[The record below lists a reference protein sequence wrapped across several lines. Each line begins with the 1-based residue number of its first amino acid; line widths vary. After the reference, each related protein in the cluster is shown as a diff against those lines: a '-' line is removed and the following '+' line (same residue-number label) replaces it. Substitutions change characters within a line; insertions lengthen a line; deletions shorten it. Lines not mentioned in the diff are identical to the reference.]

1 MSLPDPPRPGWVGPL
16 FGWELVRLARRGQTT
31 RARGILALIVL
42 LALLLF
48 TVYWFARQ
56 GLRAVFFGTNT
67 ALSIEESARFGE
79 QFALTF
85 LIAQLLA
92 MIFLTPAYAAGGIAE
107 EKERKTFDFLLTSPL
122 SNREIILGKFF
133 GRVVFLM
140 GVLFAGL
147 PILSLTFL
155 YGGVDPFLLFASYAL
170 TAGTV
175 AVIAAASMYAALTAD
190 DYRAAMF
197 RAYGLT
203 VLFAFVGFGCFYISP
218 LFVFLSL
225 QSLRGD
231 TGLFALVA
239 ISYPAIELA
248 LAAGIVIL
256 AARRLRS
263 RAVLGHEPRRGRV
276 LPIAK
281 PVPSTMTAVDRPFAA
296 QAITLPIARPIEADS
311 AVRVDLP
318 PIDDESPLVWKERYS
333 SLYGRTS
340 DDDSLTGLKISA
352 MLVLGMAFFITLL
365 IGLAWLAAGKGTD
378 TLLGVGTVG
387 TLLYL
392 IAIGADACGRIAL
405 ERSRQTL
412 ESLLSMPISRRVIL
426 AAKWQVA
433 IARGWWWGVPCLL
446 LSALAYLGSELSL
459 AGIPFVV
466 YYAAM
471 PAVAVT
477 LGLSLSMT
485 CHSTA
490 RAMLFYLPAVGTIA
504 FAPVAVFIAFD
515 AIESIPAVVTASVLT
530 TVLLFVGI
538 ISAWHLDREFERD
551 GGGFQN

>member
-1 MSLPDPPRPGWVGPL
+1 MPTPDPPRPGWVGPL

-42 LALLLF
+42 LALFLF
-48 TVYWFARQ
+48 TGYWFARQ

-85 LIAQLLA
+85 LIAQLLV

-122 SNREIILGKFF
+122 ENREIILGKFF
-133 GRVVFLM
+133 GRVVFLL
-140 GVLFAGL
+140 GVLFAGM

-155 YGGVDPFLLFASYAL
+155 YGGVDPLLLFACYAL

-175 AVIAAASMYAALTAD
+175 AVIAAASMFAALTAD

-231 TGLFALVA
+231 TGLFILVA
-239 ISYPAIELA
+239 VCYPLIELIIA
-248 LAAGIVIL
+248 AVIVVLAAK
-256 AARRLRS
+256 RLRS
-263 RAVLGHEPRRGRV
+263 RAVLGREPRRGRN
-276 LPIAK
+276 LPVAK
-281 PVPSTMTAVDRPFAA
+281 PVTATVVGHQTDIPALA
-296 QAITLPIARPIEADS
+296 LPVARPIERD
-311 AVRVDLP
+311 VIVHVDLP
-318 PIDDESPLVWKERYS
+318 PIDDESPLLWKERHA

-340 DDDSLTGLKISA
+340 DDDSLTGLKISG
-352 MLVLGMAFFITLL
+352 MLVLGLVFLISLL
-365 IGLAWLAAGKGTD
+365 IGLARLAAGKGTD
-378 TLLGVGTVG
+378 TIVAVGTIG

-412 ESLLSMPISRRVIL
+412 ESLLSMPVARRVIL
-426 AAKWQVA
+426 NAKWHVA
-433 IARGWWWGVPCLL
+433 VTRGWWWGVPCLF
-446 LSALAYLGSELSL
+446 LSACAYLGSELPL
-459 AGIPFVV
+459 AGIPFVA
-466 YYAAM
+466 YYASL
-471 PAVAVT
+471 PAVAAT
-477 LGLSLSMT
+477 LGLALSMISR
-485 CHSTA
+485 STA
-490 RAMLFYLPAVGTIA
+490 RAMLVYLPVMGTIA
-504 FAPVAVFIAFD
+504 FAPAIVFIAFD
-515 AIESIPAVVTASVLT
+515 ARDGAAAFGTAACLT
-530 TVLLFVGI
+530 VALLLSGVGC
-538 ISAWHLDREFERD
+538 AWFLIREFERD
-551 GGGFQN
+551 GGGFHE

>member
-48 TVYWFARQ
+48 TAYWFARQ

-85 LIAQLLA
+85 LIAQLLV

-122 SNREIILGKFF
+122 TNREIILGKFF
-133 GRVVFLM
+133 GRVVFLI

-155 YGGVDPFLLFASYAL
+155 YGGVDPLLLFASYAL

-175 AVIAAASMYAALTAD
+175 AVIAAASMFAALTAD

-231 TGLFALVA
+231 TTLFALVA
-239 ISYPAIELA
+239 IGYPAIEFVI
-248 LAAGIVIL
+248 AAGIVFL

-263 RAVLGHEPRRGRV
+263 QAILGHEPKRNRI
-276 LPIAK
+276 LPVAK
-281 PVPSTMTAVDRPFAA
+281 PVQVTSTH
-296 QAITLPIARPIEADS
+296 LPNVERALALPVARPIEIDTTIRIS
-311 AVRVDLP
+311 LP
-318 PIDDESPLVWKERYS
+318 PIDDESPLLWKERYS

-352 MLVLGMAFFITLL
+352 MLVFGMVFLITFL
-365 IGLAWLAAGKGTD
+365 IGMGRLASGKGTD
-378 TLLGVGTVG
+378 TLLAVGTVG
-387 TLLYL
+387 SFFYL
-392 IAIGADACGRIAL
+392 IAIGSDACGRIAL

-426 AAKWQVA
+426 AAKWQVT
-433 IARGWWWGVPCLL
+433 IARGWWWGVPCLV
-446 LSALAYLGSELSL
+446 LSSLAYLGSELWL
-459 AGIPFVV
+459 AGFPLVV
-466 YYAAM
+466 YYAAL
-471 PAVAVT
+471 PAVAAT
-477 LGLSLSMT
+477 MGLFFSMS
-485 CHSTA
+485 CQSTA
-490 RAMLFYLPAVGTIA
+490 RAMLFYLPTIGV
-504 FAPVAVFIAFD
+504 FALAPTAVFIAFD
-515 AIESIPAVVTASVLT
+515 APEKVVAFVTATVLT
-530 TVLLFVGI
+530 ITLLIVGVI
-538 ISAWHLDREFERD
+538 CAWHLDREFERD
-551 GGGFQN
+551 GGGFHH